1 MKKRIFV
8 TGGTGYLGS
17 AVVHELMNKGHEVH
31 CLRRVNSKRYRF
43 SDVSSSI
50 IWHDSNQIDF
60 YHFFSVN
67 PIDLVLHCATNYG
80 RNEMDPISTIES
92 NLILPLR
99 ILHAASLNNV
109 KAFINTDTILD
120 KRVNHYSLSK
130 SQFLDWLNVYST
142 KIKCCNIV
150 LEHFYG
156 PFDDPSKFVSYV
168 LSNLLENNSFID
180 FTEGLQTRDFI
191 YIKDVVSA
199 FMMIIENIDNL
210 NNNSRF
216 EVGTGRAVKI
226 RELVETIKRLCQNN
240 HTSLNFGKIP
250 YRSNEVM
257 ESKVD
262 LQSLLELGWKPKYN
276 LVDGLQEMIDMEIA
290 GNNDGCFG

>member
-1 MKKRIFV
+1 MKKKIFV

-17 AVVHELMNKGHEVH
+17 AVVNELVNKGHEVH

-50 IWHDSNQIDF
+50 NWHDSNKIDF
-60 YHFFSVN
+60 YDFFSVN

-80 RNEMDPISTIES
+80 RNESDPISTIES
-92 NLILPLR
+92 NLTLPLR
-99 ILHAASLNNV
+99 ILHAATLNNV

-156 PFDDPSKFVSYV
+156 PYDDPSKFVSYV
-168 LSNLLENNSFID
+168 SLS
-180 FTEGLQTRDFI
+180 
-191 YIKDVVSA
+191 Y
-199 FMMIIENIDNL
+199 
-210 NNNSRF
+210 
-216 EVGTGRAVKI
+216 
-226 RELVETIKRLCQNN
+226 
-240 HTSLNFGKIP
+240 
-250 YRSNEVM
+250 
-257 ESKVD
+257 
-262 LQSLLELGWKPKYN
+262 
-276 LVDGLQEMIDMEIA
+276 
-290 GNNDGCFG
+290 